1 MEKVKR
7 FMRRLGKTRFVM
19 LCFIPFGVWGYCSHG
34 VLGLLATI
42 LGWAIGWWLGSV
54 IYNWSDSKR
63 RLKRFLN
70 RLSDFQLNVL
80 VKSVFVVP
88 VTVAGV
94 YYNGWAG
101 LVGAILGIFVGEMIC
116 RKLFKN

>member
-7 FMRRLGKTRFVM
+7 FLRRLGKTRFLI
-19 LCFIPFGVWGYCSHG
+19 LCFIPFGAWGLYHHG
-34 VLGLLATI
+34 LLGLLATI